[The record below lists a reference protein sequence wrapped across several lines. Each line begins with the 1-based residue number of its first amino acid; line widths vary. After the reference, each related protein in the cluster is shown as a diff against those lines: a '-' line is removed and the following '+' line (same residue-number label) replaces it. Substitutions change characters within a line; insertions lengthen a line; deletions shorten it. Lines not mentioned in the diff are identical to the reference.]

1 MLARKFKD
9 TRFILGSQSPRRQE
23 LLKGLAIDFITEVR
37 SVNEVYDNNLKAG
50 EITSYLAQLKASA
63 FKEDLAANQFL
74 ITSDTI
80 VWQHNKPLEKPTSQA
95 HAITMLTQLSGGIH
109 EVFTSVCFT
118 TTARQ
123 EIITDRTEVHIKP
136 LTLEEI
142 TYYVEQ
148 YKPFDKAGAYGVQD
162 WLGYAAVEKLVGCYY
177 NVMGLPLPHVYDV
190 LKAW

>member
-177 NVMGLPLPHVYDV
+177 NVMGLPLPRVYDV